1 MAQNSSSMT
10 RSTPSSLSRDGGGRG
25 MSGMTKDQYLD
36 RAINKLGRAAANE
49 QRERAA
55 QENMTQRLLQT
66 ATIFGTPA
74 LLTFL
79 QVKGMLPASIMNVP
93 VALAGGVLFRGAS
106 EFMDGMYGDL
116 VRNIGDGMLAQYGTV
131 LGSQLAGGVR
141 VGGQGASVGGAAVGC
156 GPVGCGSPAAY
167 MGAAAY
173 PAAAAAYPAA
183 AYAQPQRA
191 AYAPSITDEDMV
203 ALMNGFGWTPTQP
216 PIQQA
221 VVQGWR

>member
-1 MAQNSSSMT
+1 MAHTSSSMT
-10 RSTPSSLSRDGGGRG
+10 RSNSGALSRDGGGRG
-25 MSGMTKDQYLD
+25 MTGMSRDAYLD
-36 RAINKLGRAAANE
+36 RAINKLGRAAQNE
-49 QRERAA
+49 QKERAA

-66 ATIFGTPA
+66 ATIFATPA

-79 QVKGMLPASIMNVP
+79 QVRGMLPASVMNVP

-141 VGGQGASVGGAAVGC
+141 VGGGAAVGGAAVGC

-167 MGAAAY
+167 MGQAAY
-173 PAAAAAYPAA
+173 QQQYP
-183 AYAQPQRA
+183 QMQQQMPQQRA
-191 AYAPSITDEDMV
+191 AAPITDEDMI
-203 ALMNGFGWTPTQP
+203 ALMNGFGWVPTQP
-216 PIQQA
+216 VQQA
-221 VVQGWR
+221 VVAGWR

>member
-1 MAQNSSSMT
+1 MS
-10 RSTPSSLSRDGGGRG
+10 GRG
-25 MSGMTKDQYLD
+25 MAGMSRDQYLD

-49 QRERAA
+49 QKERAA

-79 QVKGMLPASIMNVP
+79 QVKGMLPASVMNVP

-141 VGGQGASVGGAAVGC
+141 VGASGASVGGAAVGC
-156 GPVGCGSPAAY
+156 GPNVGCGSPAAY
-167 MGAAAY
+167 MGPAAY
-173 PAAAAAYPAA
+173 PAGYPQQQRQAYG
-183 AYAQPQRA
+183 
-191 AYAPSITDEDMV
+191 PSITDEDMV
-203 ALMNGFGWTPTQP
+203 ALMNGFGWTPTIQP
-216 PIQQA
+216 TQQA

>member
-1 MAQNSSSMT
+1 MARGMGGM
-10 RSTPSSLSRDGGGRG
+10 SRDV
-25 MSGMTKDQYLD
+25 YLD
-36 RAINKLGRAAANE
+36 RAINKLGRAAAKE
-49 QRERAA
+49 KDEKAE

-79 QVKGMLPASIMNVP
+79 QVKGMLPASVMNIP

-106 EFMDGMYGDL
+106 EFMDGMYGDF
-116 VRNIGDGMLAQYGTV
+116 VRNLGDGMLAQYGTV

-141 VGGQGASVGGAAVGC
+141 VGGASVGGAAVGC

-167 MGAAAY
+167 MGQAAY
-173 PAAAAAYPAA
+173 PAMYPQQQRAA
-183 AYAQPQRA
+183 AYAP
-191 AYAPSITDEDMV
+191 ITDADMV
-203 ALMNGFGWTPTQP
+203 DLMNGFGWVPTQP

-221 VVQGWR
+221 AVAGWR